1 MSPDTRRLGWHALV
15 AVIASAGLLAL
26 LVQLAGAAAFW
37 DQAGAIEWTWI
48 AIAGALSLLLPILRG
63 LRFVSAMPRVSLAL
77 MTAVV
82 GVQNFMA
89 RIMPFRAG
97 ELALPYLLAKRSAE
111 TSGRSLVMLIWLRL
125 MDAWF
130 LAGVFAIGL
139 VLHVSDADQ
148 TLFWYAVGAFG
159 ALSMALFWLRKGLR
173 GLFRILAF
181 GAALIGLD
189 RVGRVERFLA
199 HSMDAADAVDEL
211 GVGQRGAAVVW
222 TMAVW
227 ALQFAIFTT
236 ILKAYAVEVS
246 PLDVVVG
253 VSLAQLAAALPLPS
267 VGSVGTHEVGWVV
280 GFGFVGVERTA
291 AVVTGVAAQ
300 LFTLVFAGLVAAIA
314 YVYLRRDRPTVGAA
328 S

>member
-1 MSPDTRRLGWHALV
+1 MGWHALL
-15 AVIASAGLLAL
+15 AVIASAGLVAL

-37 DQAGAIEWTWI
+37 AQAAAIQWTWI
-48 AIAGALSLLLPILRG
+48 VVAGGLSLLLPVLRA
-63 LRFVSAMPRVSLAL
+63 LRFVSAMPRVPMVL

-97 ELALPYLLAKRSAE
+97 ELALPYLLAKHSAE
-111 TSGRSLVMLIWLRL
+111 TSERSLVLLIWLRL

-139 VLHVSDADQ
+139 VLHVSDANQ
-148 TLFWYAVGAFG
+148 ALFWYAIGAFG
-159 ALSMALFWLRKGLR
+159 VFSVALFWLGRGLR
-173 GLFRILAF
+173 WLFRCLAVCA
-181 GAALIGLD
+181 GVVGLD
-189 RVGRVERFLA
+189 RVERVERFLA
-199 HSMDAADAVDEL
+199 DSMNAADAVDDL
-211 GVGQRGAAVVW
+211 GLGQRGAAVVW

-227 ALQFAIFTT
+227 ALQFVIFAT
-236 ILKAYAVEVS
+236 ILFAYTVEVT

-300 LFTLVFAGLVAAIA
+300 LFTLVFAGVVASIA
-314 YVYLRRDRPTVGAA
+314 WLYLRRDRPAVGVT